1 LEEEEG
7 MSEITSFPLCWP
19 NNVARTPP
27 HARGNPQ
34 FNERTIATAV
44 GFCLEEINRL
54 NGRRWDYSDDNVIVS
69 CNLRPKLSGLPAGT
83 QSEPADTG
91 IAVYFQLRFY
101 RGGKPYDRPL
111 VMTCDKWRKS
121 ADNIYAIGKHI
132 ESQRAQFRW
141 GCGSVEQA
149 FAGYVAIPE
158 KCGGESWWT
167 ILGVPSTADRAT
179 IEAAYKLKAKTE
191 HPDAGGSQERWVK
204 LQTAFEQA
212 NSRTEQ

>member
-1 LEEEEG
+1 
-7 MSEITSFPLCWP
+7 MNDITSFPLCWP

-27 HARGNPQ
+27 HNRGNPQ
-34 FNERTIATAV
+34 FAERTIANAV
-44 GFCLEEINRL
+44 GSLLAEINRL
-54 NGRRWDYSDDNVIVS
+54 NNRRWDHCDEKVIIS
-69 CNLRPKLSGLPAGT
+69 SNLKPKLGGLPSGS

-121 ADNIYAIGKHI
+121 ADNIYAIAKHI

-158 KCGGESWWT
+158 KCGGDSWWDV
-167 ILGVPSTADRAT
+167 LGVPSSANREQIETAYRAM
-179 IEAAYKLKAKTE
+179 AQTE
-191 HPDAGGSQERWVK
+191 HPDKGGSQERWLR
-204 LQTAFEQA
+204 LQNAYEQ
-212 NSRTEQ
+212 SKQ